1 MFLTL
6 SRLFRHFSSRRKFQ
20 SILLLILMFLSAIA
34 EVMSIGA
41 VIPFIAVITDPDK
54 MNEFSLLINV
64 LDYFDITESQDA
76 VLFFTSVFIIL
87 AFISGMIRIFYI
99 WTQSRLTQL
108 ITADFGIS
116 AFTKSLYQPYF
127 VHIKRNSSEIVSTI
141 FVKLNRLSYKVILAC
156 FTVTSAS
163 IIVLSVFFA
172 FLYIDFLR
180 TISLFFSFASIYIL
194 FTLLF
199 NSPLKKSSITL
210 SKEQDKTVKI
220 LQESFGGIRDILIDG
235 THELYIKLYTR
246 SEILLKKTI
255 SNVEFM
261 ALSPR
266 YIIETLGIT
275 IFAVFCSYSVIQGVD
290 TSYIL
295 PVLGSVVVAAVKLL
309 PYVQQAYAGISDIR
323 GHLQAV
329 EDVLLLLDQEPKSLH
344 LEATTN
350 QSKERFIFNDRI
362 ELNELCFSYNSN
374 EKNILNN
381 IDITIPMGSR
391 VGIIGQTGSGK
402 STLIDILMGLLLP
415 DSGSF
420 KIDGKEL
427 NSTNQHLWRKK
438 VVHVPQNIFL
448 SDLSIKDNIVFGYSD
463 SEEDFTK
470 IVSASKK
477 ANIHQHVESLEH
489 GYETLVGERGVK
501 LSGGQRQRIGI
512 ARALYRD
519 PEILFLDE
527 ATNAL
532 DDHTEELIMKSLYDF
547 NANMTLIMVA
557 HRKTTLKHCSII
569 IELEQGAIKRIGSYK
584 DIIGE

>member
-1 MFLTL
+1 
-6 SRLFRHFSSRRKFQ
+6 
-20 SILLLILMFLSAIA
+20 MFLSAVA
-34 EVMSIGA
+34 EVMSIGS

-64 LDYFDITESQDA
+64 LDYFDISETQDA

-87 AFISGMIRIFYI
+87 AFISGIIRIFYI

-116 AFTKSLYQPYF
+116 AFKKSLYQPYL
-127 VHIKRNSSEIVSTI
+127 VHIKRNSSEVVSTI

-156 FTVTSAS
+156 FTVISSS

-199 NSPLKKSSITL
+199 NSPLKRSSITL

-235 THELYIKLYTR
+235 THELYIKLYSR
-246 SEILLKKTI
+246 SELLLKKTI

-275 IFAVFCSYSVIQGVD
+275 IFAVFCSYSVLQGID

-309 PYVQQAYAGISDIR
+309 PYVQQAYAGISDIK
-323 GHLQAV
+323 GHIEVV
-329 EDVLLLLDQEPKSLH
+329 EDVLLLLDQEEPKSSN
-344 LEATTN
+344 LEATTK
-350 QSKERFIFNDRI
+350 QSKERFIFNDKI
-362 ELNELCFSYNSN
+362 ELNEVCFSYNSN

-427 NSTNQHLWRKK
+427 NSTNQYLWRKK

-463 SEEDFTK
+463 SQEDFAK

-477 ANIHQHVESLEH
+477 ANIHQHVESLDH

-584 DIIGE
+584 DIIGKY